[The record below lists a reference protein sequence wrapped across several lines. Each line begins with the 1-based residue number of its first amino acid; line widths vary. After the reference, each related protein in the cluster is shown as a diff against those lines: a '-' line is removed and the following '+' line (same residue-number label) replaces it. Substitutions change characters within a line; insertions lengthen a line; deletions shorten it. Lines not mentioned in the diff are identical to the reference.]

1 MEQTK
6 RTTVIELA
14 RAGHGPAAIIKLT
27 GYPKSTVYDVY
38 NRFMDEGKEERTPH
52 KPRSDRKVTPTFLAG
67 LKRTVEA
74 KPDMHHPK
82 GPGRPWHE
90 ILHAYSLLILMQ
102 LQLLR
107 IYLSIPVHT
116 YTDLT

>member
-6 RTTVIELA
+6 RMTVIELA

-74 KPDMHHPK
+74 KPDMHQTKLAKRK
-82 GPGRPWHE
+82 GVSRSTIQKALG
-90 ILHAYSLLILMQ
+90 
-102 LQLLR
+102 
-107 IYLSIPVHT
+107 
-116 YTDLT
+116 DLGMKSYMPTPC